1 MALPLMRKAT
11 AVWLVENTSLTFLQI
26 ANFCGLHELEVSGIA
41 DGEVASGIRGMDPIT
56 SNQLTKKE
64 IKRCELDPNLKL
76 ELIVN
81 PATIGETKRR
91 GPRYTP
97 LSKRQDKPTAI
108 AWLVKFY
115 PDLPDSQII
124 KLVGTTKPTIKSIR
138 EKTHA
143 SMSTLK
149 PNSPADLG
157 LCTYVELD
165 EAINKALRAKG
176 IDPEARKKEQDAE
189 KAAALSEDKPSEQH
203 SSGFD
208 FSAFMSTSAS
218 SNQDSEI
225 LLIDLINCDF
235 ASSSPASSTSNSV
248 IESINKGNSFFW
260 SFLVARRLILKLLF
274 DNDAV
279 MLVPFDSK

>member
-56 SNQLTKKE
+56 SNQLTEKE
-64 IKRCELDPNLKL
+64 IKRCELDPNSKL

-124 KLVGTTKPTIKSIR
+124 KLVGTTKPTIKAIR
-138 EKTHA
+138 ERSHWNITNIVP
-143 SMSTLK
+143 TDPVL
-149 PNSPADLG
+149 LG
-157 LCTYVELD
+157 LCKQVELD
-165 EAINKALRAKG
+165 TAIEKF
-176 IDPEARKKEQDAE
+176 DKKN
-189 KAAALSEDKPSEQH
+189 
-203 SSGFD
+203 
-208 FSAFMSTSAS
+208 S
-218 SNQDSEI
+218 SNNFPENLTNNENLLVSDNNNIPPSSLEKNNLNKEEI
-225 LLIDLINCDF
+225 IKN
-235 ASSSPASSTSNSV
+235 A
-248 IESINKGNSFFW
+248 ESIFEK
-260 SFLVARRLILKLLF
+260 K
-274 DNDAV
+274 
-279 MLVPFDSK
+279 

>member
-56 SNQLTKKE
+56 SNQLTEKE
-64 IKRCELDPNLKL
+64 IKRCELDPNSKL

-124 KLVGTTKPTIKSIR
+124 KLVGTTKPTIKAIR
-138 EKTHA
+138 ERSHWNITNIVA
-143 SMSTLK
+143 TDPVL
-149 PNSPADLG
+149 LG
-157 LCTYVELD
+157 LCKQVELD
-165 EAINKALRAKG
+165 TAIEKF
-176 IDPEARKKEQDAE
+176 DKKN
-189 KAAALSEDKPSEQH
+189 
-203 SSGFD
+203 
-208 FSAFMSTSAS
+208 S
-218 SNQDSEI
+218 SNNFPENLTNNEN
-225 LLIDLINCDF
+225 LLVSDNNNIP
-235 ASSSPASSTSNSV
+235 SSSLEKNNLNKEEIIKNAESV
-248 IESINKGNSFFW
+248 FEK
-260 SFLVARRLILKLLF
+260 K
-274 DNDAV
+274 
-279 MLVPFDSK
+279 